1 MRKIYRSIYSIL
13 VSRVIISKRA
23 ETKYLLEYFSR
34 YLYYLSINKD
44 SLDGKLGSS
53 NNIKLYKKL
62 FDTKISELGI
72 SEDREDDKIAK
83 NYILLEQRLE
93 L

>member
-1 MRKIYRSIYSIL
+1 
-13 VSRVIISKRA
+13 
-23 ETKYLLEYFSR
+23 
-34 YLYYLSINKD
+34 LYYLSINKD

-53 NNIKLYKKL
+53 NNTKLYKKL

-83 NYILLEQRLE
+83 NYILLEQ
-93 L
+93 